1 VEGEVSRAHT
11 GMGTI
16 MGVVMAMGTPMPIM
30 VDGEDMAAMVVD
42 GAGLTSTELKW
53 ERGELPGELQLVVK
67 GEPGGEGG
75 GVGPDMS
82 PTNCFV

>member
-1 VEGEVSRAHT
+1 MVGEVSRAHT

-53 ERGELPGELQLVVK
+53 ERGELPGELQLVK
-67 GEPGGEGG
+67 GEPNGEGG